1 MEPTFLWKN
10 YSKERMIKLVTVKHV
25 LKDGKKL
32 DNIKGHIVTASDGQ
46 NIYSLIENINKTIKT
61 SDKVISTYGS

>member
-1 MEPTFLWKN
+1 M
-10 YSKERMIKLVTVKHV
+10 VTVKHV

-32 DNIKGHIVTASDGQ
+32 DNVKGHIVTASDGQ